1 MCAGVPPASAKSQM
15 FEAVPGFLPDRVR
28 ITVLAL
34 IVPAVVASRVVKA
47 KRGIARRRARRTAQ
61 TLPGPV
67 PYGQGTGADHL
78 GPCAPPARGER
89 GADFL
94 GPCAPAPRQKSGADF
109 LGSWL
114 PRPSGATLPPDAR
127 RSPPVRPGRW
137 TGDRVLR
144 PDVGGSEAADRG
156 RAPGRTVAYAEQTC
170 TRGIPGREH

>member
-1 MCAGVPPASAKSQM
+1 MPPASAKSQM

-78 GPCAPPARGER
+78 GPCAPPARGS
-89 GADFL
+89 AA
-94 GPCAPAPRQKSGADF
+94 PTSSAPAPRRRGRKAARTSSVPA
-109 LGSWL
+109 L
-114 PRPSGATLPPDAR
+114 PRPSGATRPPDAR

-144 PDVGGSEAADRG
+144 PDVGGSVAAGRG
-156 RAPGRTVAYAEQTC
+156 RAPRRAVA
-170 TRGIPGREH
+170 

>member
-1 MCAGVPPASAKSQM
+1 MCAGVPSASAKSQM

-34 IVPAVVASRVVKA
+34 IVPAVVASRAVKS
-47 KRGIARRRARRTAQ
+47 KRGI
-61 TLPGPV
+61 
-67 PYGQGTGADHL
+67 
-78 GPCAPPARGER
+78 
-89 GADFL
+89 
-94 GPCAPAPRQKSGADF
+94 
-109 LGSWL
+109 
-114 PRPSGATLPPDAR
+114 AR